1 MNSSSSSSANRQKSH
16 QFRVVRDRI
25 FFVTFVIA
33 VIVGITGLVAL
44 LLDVLID
51 GIPFLNWS
59 FLSSYASRKPL
70 ESGILAPLAG
80 TVWVVSLTAVMTIP
94 IGVSTA
100 IYLEEFAGKNLIN
113 RLIVIDEDGWQ
124 LMEGN
129 YASLKQ
135 LWTAKN
141 RPSSRRKNKGED
153 PDRTAARRQQRNTEK
168 LKRRIKEIETEI
180 ATLEPNVEQLD
191 EQIEDADSSNW
202 EQLES
207 LTAEK
212 AEKKEAIEQRYA
224 EWESIDESIKQVEE
238 SE

>member
-1 MNSSSSSSANRQKSH
+1 ALK
-16 QFRVVRDRI
+16 QFDGTI
-25 FFVTFVIA
+25 IA
-33 VIVGITGLVAL
+33 VSH
-44 LLDVLID
+44 DRY
-51 GIPFLNWS
+51 FLND
-59 FLSSYASRKPL
+59 
-70 ESGILAPLAG
+70 
-80 TVWVVSLTAVMTIP
+80 
-94 IGVSTA
+94 
-100 IYLEEFAGKNLIN
+100 LIN

-129 YASLKQ
+129 YASLEQ

-153 PDRTAARRQQRNTEK
+153 PDRTEARRQQRNTEK

-180 ATLEPNVEQLD
+180 ATLETNVEQLD

-202 EQLES
+202 EQLDS

-238 SE
+238 SA